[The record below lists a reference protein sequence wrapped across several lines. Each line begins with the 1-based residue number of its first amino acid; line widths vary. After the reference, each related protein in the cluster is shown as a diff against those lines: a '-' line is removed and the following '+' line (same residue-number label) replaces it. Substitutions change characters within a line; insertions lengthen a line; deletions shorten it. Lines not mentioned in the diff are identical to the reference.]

1 MNETSASEIL
11 RVVNDMTASFQ
22 GTMTDGERATL
33 NARHANDPESA
44 ACAAGS
50 REEAMIEFT
59 ADALLTLAQDMQS
72 VLDGRRESAYRE
84 ALDVYYAAEELAV
97 AQHRG
102 PVDDDVADAL
112 GEVVRVFV
120 RGDVA
125 DGPRIEDDDVRLLAG
140 GEDAAVREAG
150 ARRSERRHLPHRLLQ
165 RKQML
170 VADVV

>member
-1 MNETSASEIL
+1 MDFVGQTACDSASYKSSW
-11 RVVNDMTASFQ
+11 MPAQ
-22 GTMTDGERATL
+22 
-33 NARHANDPESA
+33 HAPGQLPGD
-44 ACAAGS
+44 
-50 REEAMIEFT
+50 
-59 ADALLTLAQDMQS
+59 
-72 VLDGRRESAYRE
+72 
-84 ALDVYYAAEELAV
+84 LAV

-170 VADVV
+170 VADVVAEDARKRAVRARVRADILHP